1 MSDFRSDN
9 REIIDQVIRSLDRL
23 IEKLN
28 DGSLPTL
35 SDKEEAISVLEKYT
49 DLVELYES
57 KTQCAF
63 TKVHNRSYEEFDP
76 VLVKGELRKIRSY
89 LTVLA
94 RIAREKIIDTSDDSV
109 RTDITKKL
117 IDTGY
122 CEEIEYDNKTYYI
135 LTQKSEKVFRDH
147 DLYVDIRES
156 TPELIIPVSMI
167 HESNDWNGLYM
178 KRLVLLH
185 QYYMIN
191 RDKQPHIIFS
201 LQGESMDMIF
211 GCGLDNAEGVE
222 YSFAGL
228 FDDTMVDQIKRIRAI
243 SQSGLIDY
251 MVICVR
257 NEMEKDHLIKA
268 GLNNEEIPQ
277 LGFCIV
283 N

>member
-1 MSDFRSDN
+1 M
-9 REIIDQVIRSLDRL
+9 
-23 IEKLN
+23 
-28 DGSLPTL
+28 T
-35 SDKEEAISVLEKYT
+35 
-49 DLVELYES
+49 
-57 KTQCAF
+57 
-63 TKVHNRSYEEFDP
+63 
-76 VLVKGELRKIRSY
+76 GELRKIRSY

-185 QYYMIN
+185 QYYM
-191 RDKQPHIIFS
+191 
-201 LQGESMDMIF
+201 
-211 GCGLDNAEGVE
+211 
-222 YSFAGL
+222 L
-228 FDDTMVDQIKRIRAI
+228 FK
-243 SQSGLIDY
+243 
-251 MVICVR
+251 
-257 NEMEKDHLIKA
+257 
-268 GLNNEEIPQ
+268 
-277 LGFCIV
+277 FCTTS
-283 N
+283 